1 MWGGRFA
8 SGPAQIMQQIN
19 ASIDIDRRLYA
30 QDIAGSRAHAAML
43 VRQGIISQTD
53 GEAIRHGLDR
63 IEEEVTAGRFEFKV
77 ALEDI
82 HMNIEAR
89 LAELIGAP
97 AGRLHTARSRNDQ
110 IATDFRLWLRQA
122 MDELALALRGL
133 IAALIDRA
141 EEHAATI
148 MPGYTHLQL
157 AQPVTF
163 GHHLLAYV
171 EMLGRDAGRLADAR
185 RRLN

>member
-1 MWGGRFA
+1 MPAPAPANNMWGARF
-8 SGPAQIMQQIN
+8 SGGPAQIMQQIN
-19 ASIDIDRRLYA
+19 ASIDIDRRLYSH
-30 QDIAGSRAHAAML
+30 DIAGSRAHAAML
-43 VRQGIISQTD
+43 VRQGILRQAD
-53 GEAIRHGLDR
+53 GEAIRKGLDR
-63 IEEEVTAGRFEFKV
+63 IEEEISAGRFEFKV

-110 IATDFRLWLRQA
+110 IATDIRLWLRQA
-122 MDELALALRGL
+122 MDELAETLRML
-133 IAALIDRA
+133 LTALIERA

-163 GHHLLAYV
+163 GHHL
-171 EMLGRDAGRLADAR
+171 
-185 RRLN
+185 